1 MDIPRPFNKY
11 PAGYRPVSGN
21 GNAMRTMSTL
31 SLFPSRAETDVFAN
45 EWRGARGSD
54 PFFNDRGMSLSQVTL
69 ADINSNYPTPPG
81 PFTRQNADLNKDIN
95 HASLPTSPAYNES
108 LEDIAGH
115 DYQRNRQTSVDRRA
129 SEPLKSMRGG
139 EALLAD
145 LRQSD
150 EFIRKLRRQ
159 REKIENY
166 GRQRDWEHDSAA
178 VCGAVQPVERV
189 NDTRVAWRAGA
200 NQNRRAAH
208 SNSVPASLLHKT
220 RSDSS
225 IFHDVGPGPPP
236 GQYESMNPLGYQRD
250 SPRHFE
256 AADQDRIAPPAERR
270 VPIERAPL
278 EGFFASKQRRD
289 PNWTTSPPPPFGVP
303 EDTRIP
309 KPVYYQAKQYRKRI
323 ASGNDP
329 HMPSMHQ
336 EDNAMAFRESHL
348 APKVPQSSYGVSVE
362 ESNKLDMMDQRHF
375 NVRSQANTHSF
386 PNPVQY
392 RAFSPVEAPRQE
404 FAPLRPSSQENYPL
418 AASYH
423 RQNNYPRQPCFY
435 DNDGSAIYNSSGGA
449 VESDRGHRRSQP
461 PFHGG
466 AVFTEFN
473 ENVPVDMDDM
483 KTSQVYRNVPSSNG
497 NMPNYSAKASR
508 QVPVRSKERS
518 FAILS
523 RPLTPPAV
531 LQNVSDVADPPFSS
545 QFRRYGSFNAGDR
558 LPRWSRST
566 ASSAATATSTDDLE
580 PSNRNLGSPMSSYDN
595 ESDIELR
602 HQPSA
607 CFSFPNPSQHIAS
620 TPAHGILLRNQDGV
634 SRPLKKVVFVCD
646 SLGADQYLNES
657 VASSEP
663 PPHVKAFDSALS
675 DAIQQW
681 SDLSDQL
688 GGDVKAMREK
698 VTAVFNSLRLFLWTA
713 ASQPEP
719 SADDVQK
726 LVSPLVNLLSEINSF
741 KDARRKAPQFNHL
754 CAVAEGIP
762 AVGWVLVK
770 KTPAPYVKEM
780 LEASMFYINRILKEF
795 KEGDQK
801 NIEWARQWKG
811 LLETLQTFVRQTHTT
826 GLVWNSAPGC
836 YPPASEETSASS
848 ASAGRGAPSG
858 GPPPPPPPPPPSL
871 LADIAPAAPADGSK
885 LNRDALFAELN
896 KGEAVTAGLRK
907 VTADMQ
913 THKNPAL
920 REHAPVPATLHPKSQ
935 QPKPKQPSAPAAV
948 RHDPVIEL
956 KDGKQWNVEYVV
968 GNRNVVIN
976 VKDKKQTVYIYK
988 CEDSVIVIK
997 GKLNSITLDSCRKT
1011 SVVFDALVSQCET
1024 INCQRVEI
1032 QTLGEMPTLSIQ
1044 KTDGCQVYLSEA
1056 AKNAEIV
1063 TSKSSEMNLLVPKED
1078 GDFMEFPVPEQFKT
1092 TYVDGKLV
1100 TCVSDIA

>member
-1 MDIPRPFNKY
+1 
-11 PAGYRPVSGN
+11 
-21 GNAMRTMSTL
+21 
-31 SLFPSRAETDVFAN
+31 
-45 EWRGARGSD
+45 
-54 PFFNDRGMSLSQVTL
+54 
-69 ADINSNYPTPPG
+69 
-81 PFTRQNADLNKDIN
+81 
-95 HASLPTSPAYNES
+95 
-108 LEDIAGH
+108 
-115 DYQRNRQTSVDRRA
+115 
-129 SEPLKSMRGG
+129 
-139 EALLAD
+139 
-145 LRQSD
+145 
-150 EFIRKLRRQ
+150 
-159 REKIENY
+159 
-166 GRQRDWEHDSAA
+166 
-178 VCGAVQPVERV
+178 
-189 NDTRVAWRAGA
+189 
-200 NQNRRAAH
+200 
-208 SNSVPASLLHKT
+208 
-220 RSDSS
+220 
-225 IFHDVGPGPPP
+225 
-236 GQYESMNPLGYQRD
+236 
-250 SPRHFE
+250 
-256 AADQDRIAPPAERR
+256 
-270 VPIERAPL
+270 
-278 EGFFASKQRRD
+278 
-289 PNWTTSPPPPFGVP
+289 
-303 EDTRIP
+303 
-309 KPVYYQAKQYRKRI
+309 
-323 ASGNDP
+323 
-329 HMPSMHQ
+329 
-336 EDNAMAFRESHL
+336 
-348 APKVPQSSYGVSVE
+348 
-362 ESNKLDMMDQRHF
+362 
-375 NVRSQANTHSF
+375 
-386 PNPVQY
+386 
-392 RAFSPVEAPRQE
+392 
-404 FAPLRPSSQENYPL
+404 
-418 AASYH
+418 
-423 RQNNYPRQPCFY
+423 
-435 DNDGSAIYNSSGGA
+435 
-449 VESDRGHRRSQP
+449 
-461 PFHGG
+461 
-466 AVFTEFN
+466 
-473 ENVPVDMDDM
+473 
-483 KTSQVYRNVPSSNG
+483 
-497 NMPNYSAKASR
+497 MPNYSAKASR

-595 ESDIELR
+595 EI
-602 HQPSA
+602 
-607 CFSFPNPSQHIAS
+607 
-620 TPAHGILLRNQDGV
+620 
-634 SRPLKKVVFVCD
+634 
-646 SLGADQYLNES
+646 
-657 VASSEP
+657 ASSEP

-688 GGDVKAMREK
+688 GGDVKK

-920 REHAPVPATLHPKSQ
+920 REHVGSQ

-988 CEDSVIVIK
+988 CEDSVIV